1 MESLTAVW
9 PILSI
14 LLSMLGVVL
23 WSMITDLKGQVKDTQ
38 KDFSDFKV
46 VVAEKYASREE
57 MRMAMESIR
66 ESLQRLNDKLDN
78 FIKEN
83 K

>member
-1 MESLTAVW
+1 
-9 PILSI
+9 
-14 LLSMLGVVL
+14 
-23 WSMITDLKGQVKDTQ
+23 VKDTQ